1 MQKNNTLK
9 GLLAVS
15 AVAAMFSA
23 VGVHAQTSLSS
34 NPSQTGTSSAG
45 QPNTSGKTTREG
57 TIDNT
62 NSTGME
68 NRTKLMHGTGASG
81 MAGQN
86 AAGSSS
92 GMSGQ
97 SSGSASSAGMAG
109 QNATSSSS
117 SMGASGAG
125 QAAAGGAAATGAKLS
140 ASDQKAV
147 KDMAMADMAE
157 VETGKLALSKT
168 QNSDV
173 KAFAQ
178 QMVDDHGQ
186 ALAKVQALAQAR
198 GVTLPTELDAK
209 HKTMSAK
216 LEKLSGDAFDK
227 AYMANAGV
235 KDHKDTKSKL
245 TSAAKKIKDAD
256 VKALADQH
264 MPVVEQHLKSAQQM
278 NMAKSGTTA
287 GK

>member
-34 NPSQTGTSSAG
+34 NPSQTGTSSAAK
-45 QPNTSGKTTREG
+45 PNTSGKTTHEG

-68 NRTKLMHGTGASG
+68 NRNKQMHGTGAS
-81 MAGQN
+81 
-86 AAGSSS
+86 S
-92 GMSGQ
+92 GMSDQ
-97 SSGSASSAGMAG
+97 HAGS
-109 QNATSSSS
+109 TSP

-125 QAAAGGAAATGAKLS
+125 QAAAGGAAMGAKLS
-140 ASDQKAV
+140 ASDEKAV

-157 VETGKLALSKT
+157 VETGKLALGKS

-186 ALAKVQALAQAR
+186 ALSKVQALAQAR
-198 GVTLPTELDAK
+198 GVTLPTEMDAK
-209 HKTMSAK
+209 HKAMSAK
-216 LEKLSGDAFDK
+216 LEKMSGDAFDK
-227 AYMANAGV
+227 SYMANAGV
-235 KDHKDTKSKL
+235 KDHKMVLAKLKSDG
-245 TSAAKKIKDAD
+245 KKIKDPD

-278 NMAKSGTTA
+278 HMAKPGTTA

>member
-1 MQKNNTLK
+1 
-9 GLLAVS
+9 
-15 AVAAMFSA
+15 VAAMFSA

-45 QPNTSGKTTREG
+45 QPNTSGKTTHEG

-68 NRTKLMHGTGASG
+68 NRTKQMHGTGSSG
-81 MAGQN
+81 MAGHSTS
-86 AAGSSS
+86 GSSA

-97 SSGSASSAGMAG
+97 SSGSTSSAGMTG
-109 QNATSSSS
+109 KNATSTSS

-125 QAAAGGAAATGAKLS
+125 QSAAGGAAMGAKLS
-140 ASDQKAV
+140 ASDEKAV

-157 VETGKLALSKT
+157 VETGKLALSKS

-198 GVTLPTELDAK
+198 GVTLPTELDAN
-209 HKTMSAK
+209 HKAMSAK
-216 LEKLSGDAFDK
+216 LEKMSGDAFDK

-235 KDHKDTKSKL
+235 KDHKAVLAKLKSD
-245 TSAAKKIKDAD
+245 AKKIKDAD

-264 MPVVEQHLKSAQQM
+264 TPVVEQHLKSAEQM
-278 NMAKSGTTA
+278 HMSKSGTTA

>member
-45 QPNTSGKTTREG
+45 QPNTSGKTTHEG

-68 NRTKLMHGTGASG
+68 NRAKQMHGTGSSG
-81 MAGQN
+81 MAGHN
-86 AAGSSS
+86 AAG
-92 GMSGQ
+92 MSDQ
-97 SSGSASSAGMAG
+97 RAGSASP
-109 QNATSSSS
+109 

-125 QAAAGGAAATGAKLS
+125 QSAAGGAAAGAKLS
-140 ASDQKAV
+140 ASDEKAV

-157 VETGKLALSKT
+157 VETGKLALSKS

-186 ALAKVQALAQAR
+186 ALSKVQALAQAR

-209 HKTMSAK
+209 HKAMSAK
-216 LEKLSGDAFDK
+216 LEKMSGDAFDK

-235 KDHKDTKSKL
+235 KDHKAVLAKLKSD
-245 TSAAKKIKDAD
+245 ARKIKDAD

-264 MPVVEQHLKSAQQM
+264 TPVVEQHLKSAQQM
-278 NMAKSGTTA
+278 HMTKSGTTA